1 MKKFVIFMCI
11 FLCMF
16 NGVFASDFVI
26 NENSNSKDNDLLE
39 SGENLNKNSGEISI
53 ITADTFEFKTLKGEV
68 IEAGEPYY
76 LNDEKCQD
84 VKVYIND
91 KGYKATSLITYKMS
105 FYEDTINY
113 AKSFEKGDKVFV
125 YTTFEDERI
134 IGTEIAYRDNSN
146 YLIFILIL
154 FVVSVILIGGI
165 KGIKSLISLILTIIA
180 IFYILI
186 PGIMAG
192 RSPLLI
198 TILISIAVVFVT
210 FIIISGFNR
219 KSYSAMIG
227 TIGGIIFSGLFAVL
241 FGNLM
246 NLTGMCEESGLL
258 AGISDIAK
266 GFDFRGILF
275 SGIIIGALRSLYG
288 CRNVNCFSTL

>member
-16 NGVFASDFVI
+16 NVVLASEVVI
-26 NENSNSKDNDLLE
+26 NENSNSKNNDLI
-39 SGENLNKNSGEISI
+39 KSGEIISEASGETTI

-68 IEAGEPYY
+68 IDVGEPYY
-76 LNDEKCQD
+76 SNNEKCQD

-91 KGYKATSLITYKMS
+91 KGYKATSLIAYKMS
-105 FYEDTINY
+105 FYADTINY

-125 YTTFEDERI
+125 YTTFENGRI
-134 IGTEIAYRDNSN
+134 IGTEIAYRDNSS

-154 FVVSVILIGGI
+154 FVVSVILIGGV
-165 KGIKSLISLILTIIA
+165 KGIKSLIGLILTIIA
-180 IFYILI
+180 IFYILV
-186 PGIMAG
+186 PGIMSG
-192 RSPLLI
+192 KSPLQI
-198 TILISIAVVFVT
+198 TILISIAVIFIT

-227 TIGGIIFSGLFAVL
+227 TTGGIIFSGLFAIL

-258 AGISDIAK
+258 AGISDVAK

-288 CRNVNCFSTL
+288 CRDVYCFCTL